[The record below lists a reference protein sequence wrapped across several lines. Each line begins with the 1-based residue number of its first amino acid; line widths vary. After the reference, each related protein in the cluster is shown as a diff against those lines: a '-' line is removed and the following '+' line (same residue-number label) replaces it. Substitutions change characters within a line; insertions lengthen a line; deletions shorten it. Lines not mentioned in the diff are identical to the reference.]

1 METTA
6 SHFPGYFTTDSRN
19 SYNDGLTELAAKGA
33 MDNCYRTAKSE
44 ADIKASILTGVH
56 LLEKS
61 IGDGFCDTAKS
72 IGEVKCEISKSE
84 CEILKNAGDIA
95 HRNTIALSSLER
107 NLQKEIA
114 LEGDKTR
121 TQLYAFE
128 RAAAEEFCKIKTE
141 GLLNT
146 QKILERLSADT
157 LDRKND
163 RINELMHDKTHSA
176 YTHQFAL
183 QNAHLDYLK
192 QSINSIEQNQRFS
205 SKTVQFGAGNVA
217 IPTQTANQ
225 G

>member
-1 METTA
+1 ME
-6 SHFPGYFTTDSRN
+6 HLGN
-19 SYNDGLTELAAKGA
+19 GSYYAAKTSNDALTEVCANGIY
-33 MDNCYRTAKSE
+33 DTKSTIM
-44 ADIKASILTGVH
+44 AGIH

-61 IGDGFCDTAKS
+61 LGDGFCDTAKS
-72 IGEVKCEISKSE
+72 IGEVKCEIGKSE

-128 RAAAEEFCKIKTE
+128 RAAAEEFCKVKTE
-141 GLLNT
+141 ALLNT
-146 QKILERLSADT
+146 QKILDRLSADK
-157 LDRKND
+157 LDEKQEIIDSLRHE
-163 RINELMHDKTHSA
+163 RYADKHN
-176 YTHQFAL
+176 HLFAL
-183 QNAHLDYLK
+183 QNQELAFLK
-192 QSINSIEQNQRFS
+192 QSINSVEQNQRFS